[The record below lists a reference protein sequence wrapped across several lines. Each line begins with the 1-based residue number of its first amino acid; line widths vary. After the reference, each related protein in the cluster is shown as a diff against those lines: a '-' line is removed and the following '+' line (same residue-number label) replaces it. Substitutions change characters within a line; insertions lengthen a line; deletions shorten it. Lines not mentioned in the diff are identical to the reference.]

1 LNARVGSKTSDLT
14 LSLTE
19 PWFMDRQLAL
29 GGELFYHD
37 ANYYSTYYT
46 QRNVGADVFLRRP
59 LGAKGSVK
67 LDYRLEQV
75 SINLDSSVPPGS
87 EFLTESGSFLRSAM
101 GLNYEYDSRDS
112 NTEPREG
119 EKINIGATLA
129 GTVFGGDVNVVNV
142 SARGQKYWNLWA
154 DTIFSINGE
163 LACVTSTDGSR
174 VPLFERMFLGGG
186 HTLRGYKFRD
196 VGPRDNLGTTDE
208 AIGGNSLGFLS
219 MEYTVPVIDMV
230 RFATFY
236 DMGFVN
242 AKSWDLSAGNLYT
255 DAGIGVRVKLPISPM
270 PLALD
275 YAFPLNSPDSRA
287 DKGGQFNFYLNYQY

>member
-1 LNARVGSKTSDLT
+1 MSKK
-14 LSLTE
+14 
-19 PWFMDRQLAL
+19 RA
-29 GGELFYHD
+29 
-37 ANYYSTYYT
+37 
-46 QRNVGADVFLRRP
+46 
-59 LGAKGSVK
+59 
-67 LDYRLEQV
+67 
-75 SINLDSSVPPGS
+75 
-87 EFLTESGSFLRSAM
+87 
-101 GLNYEYDSRDS
+101 
-112 NTEPREG
+112 
-119 EKINIGATLA
+119 
-129 GTVFGGDVNVVNV
+129 VV
-142 SARGQKYWNLWA
+142 
-154 DTIFSINGE
+154 
-163 LACVTSTDGSR
+163 
-174 VPLFERMFLGGG
+174 
-186 HTLRGYKFRD
+186 
-196 VGPRDNLGTTDE
+196 